1 MIMRSTNN
9 SILIKHAYYKRRA
22 RAIIAN
28 VSLIAIVLC
37 ICIMMLLYGNTNY
50 SLDVVIRVLRG
61 ENIQGAN
68 FAIATLR
75 LPRML
80 SGLLVGIAFGIAGN
94 TFQTM
99 LRNPLASPDIIG
111 VTSGSSVAAVFCI
124 LVLGLS
130 GPAVSIISV
139 ISGLLVSMLI
149 YLLSKDIS
157 FSGSRLILIGIGI
170 QAMLQA
176 AISFLLLKASQYDVP
191 GAMRWLSGSLI
202 GMIFKSKDIP
212 LMKCIPTLFIV
223 VMVFGIISLLFT
235 KYLQVLELGDEF
247 ATTLGI
253 RLNLVR
259 IILILSAVFLIAFAT
274 STTGPIAFVA
284 FLAGPIASKIVG
296 RGSSNVLASGLVG
309 ALLVLSSD
317 MIGQYVFSTRFPV
330 GVITGILGA
339 PYMLFLLICINRRGE

>member
-61 ENIQGAN
+61 ENIQGAT
-68 FAIATLR
+68 FAIAPLR

-191 GAMRWLSGSLI
+191 GAMRWLSGSLN
-202 GMIFKSKDIP
+202 GMT
-212 LMKCIPTLFIV
+212 MKGIPTLFIV

-284 FLAGPIASKIVG
+284 FLAGPVESKIVG

>member
-1 MIMRSTNN
+1 
-9 SILIKHAYYKRRA
+9 
-22 RAIIAN
+22 
-28 VSLIAIVLC
+28 
-37 ICIMMLLYGNTNY
+37 MMLLYGNTNY

-61 ENIQGAN
+61 ENIQGAT

-170 QAMLQA
+170 QVMLQA

-191 GAMRWLSGSLI
+191 GAMRWLSGSLN
-202 GMIFKSKDIP
+202 GMT
-212 LMKCIPTLFIV
+212 MKGIPTLFIV

-339 PYMLFLLICINRRGE
+339 PYMLFLLICIIRRGE

>member
-1 MIMRSTNN
+1 MIMRSANN
-9 SILIKHAYYKRRA
+9 SIKHAYYKRRA

-61 ENIQGAN
+61 ENIQGAT

-191 GAMRWLSGSLI
+191 GAMRWLSGSLN
-202 GMIFKSKDIP
+202 GMT
-212 LMKCIPTLFIV
+212 MKGIPTLFIV

-259 IILILSAVFLIAFAT
+259 IILILSTVFLIAFAT

>member
-9 SILIKHAYYKRRA
+9 SIIIKHAYYKRRA

-61 ENIQGAN
+61 ENIQGAT

-191 GAMRWLSGSLI
+191 GAMRWLSGSLN
-202 GMIFKSKDIP
+202 GMT
-212 LMKCIPTLFIV
+212 MKGIPTLFIV

-274 STTGPIAFVA
+274 STTGPIVFVA

>member
-1 MIMRSTNN
+1 M
-9 SILIKHAYYKRRA
+9 
-22 RAIIAN
+22 
-28 VSLIAIVLC
+28 
-37 ICIMMLLYGNTNY
+37 Y

-61 ENIQGAN
+61 ENIQGAT

-170 QAMLQA
+170 QVMLQA

-191 GAMRWLSGSLI
+191 GAMRWLSGSLN
-202 GMIFKSKDIP
+202 GMT
-212 LMKCIPTLFIV
+212 MKGIPTLFIV

>member
-9 SILIKHAYYKRRA
+9 SIIIKHAYYKRRA
-22 RAIIAN
+22 RAVIAN

-61 ENIQGAN
+61 ENIQGAT

-130 GPAVSIISV
+130 GPDVSIISV

-191 GAMRWLSGSLI
+191 GVMRWLSGSLN
-202 GMIFKSKDIP
+202 GMI
-212 LMKCIPTLFIV
+212 MKCIPTLFIV

>member
-61 ENIQGAN
+61 ENIQGAT

-99 LRNPLASPDIIG
+99 LRNSLASPDIIG

-139 ISGLLVSMLI
+139 ISG

-191 GAMRWLSGSLI
+191 GAMRWLSGSLN
-202 GMIFKSKDIP
+202 GMT
-212 LMKCIPTLFIV
+212 MKGIPTLFIV

-284 FLAGPIASKIVG
+284 FLAGPVASKIVG

>member
-191 GAMRWLSGSLI
+191 GAMRWLSGSLN
-202 GMIFKSKDIP
+202 GMT
-212 LMKCIPTLFIV
+212 MKYIPTLFIV

>member
-9 SILIKHAYYKRRA
+9 SIIIKHAYYKRRA

-61 ENIQGAN
+61 ENIQGAT

-191 GAMRWLSGSLI
+191 GAMRWLSGSLN
-202 GMIFKSKDIP
+202 GMT
-212 LMKCIPTLFIV
+212 MKGIPTLFIV

-235 KYLQVLELGDEF
+235 KYLQVIELGDEF

-259 IILILSAVFLIAFAT
+259 IILILSTVFLIAFAT

>member
-1 MIMRSTNN
+1 
-9 SILIKHAYYKRRA
+9 
-22 RAIIAN
+22 
-28 VSLIAIVLC
+28 
-37 ICIMMLLYGNTNY
+37 MMLLYGNTNY

-61 ENIQGAN
+61 ENIQGAT

-191 GAMRWLSGSLI
+191 GAMRWLSGSLN
-202 GMIFKSKDIP
+202 GMT
-212 LMKCIPTLFIV
+212 MKGIPTLFIV

>member
-61 ENIQGAN
+61 ENIQGAT

-191 GAMRWLSGSLI
+191 GAMRWLSGSLN
-202 GMIFKSKDIP
+202 GMT
-212 LMKCIPTLFIV
+212 MKGIPTLFIV

>member
-9 SILIKHAYYKRRA
+9 SIIIKHAYYKRRA

-28 VSLIAIVLC
+28 VSFIAIVLC

-61 ENIQGAN
+61 ENIQGAT

-191 GAMRWLSGSLI
+191 GAMRWLSGSLN
-202 GMIFKSKDIP
+202 GMT
-212 LMKCIPTLFIV
+212 MKGIPTLFIV

>member
-9 SILIKHAYYKRRA
+9 SIIIKHAYYKRRA

-61 ENIQGAN
+61 ENIQGAT

-191 GAMRWLSGSLI
+191 GAMRWLSGSLN
-202 GMIFKSKDIP
+202 GMT
-212 LMKCIPTLFIV
+212 MKGIPTLFIV

-259 IILILSAVFLIAFAT
+259 IILILSTVFLIAFAT

>member
-191 GAMRWLSGSLI
+191 GAMRWLSGSLN
-202 GMIFKSKDIP
+202 GMT
-212 LMKCIPTLFIV
+212 MKGIPTLFIV

-296 RGSSNVLASGLVG
+296 RGSSNILASGLVG

>member
-191 GAMRWLSGSLI
+191 GAMRWLSGSLN
-202 GMIFKSKDIP
+202 GMT
-212 LMKCIPTLFIV
+212 MKGIPTLFIV

>member
-9 SILIKHAYYKRRA
+9 SIIIKHAYYKRRA

-61 ENIQGAN
+61 ENIQGAT

-130 GPAVSIISV
+130 GPVVSIISV

-191 GAMRWLSGSLI
+191 GAMRWLSGSLN
-202 GMIFKSKDIP
+202 GMT
-212 LMKCIPTLFIV
+212 MKGIPTLFIV

>member
-9 SILIKHAYYKRRA
+9 SIIIKHAYYKRRA
-22 RAIIAN
+22 RAVIAN

-61 ENIQGAN
+61 ENIQGAT

-176 AISFLLLKASQYDVP
+176 AISFLVLKASQYDVP
-191 GAMRWLSGSLI
+191 GAMRWLSGSLN
-202 GMIFKSKDIP
+202 GMT
-212 LMKCIPTLFIV
+212 MKGIPTLFIV

>member
-28 VSLIAIVLC
+28 VSLIAIVLF

-191 GAMRWLSGSLI
+191 GAMRCLSGSLN
-202 GMIFKSKDIP
+202 GMT
-212 LMKCIPTLFIV
+212 MKGIPTLFIV

>member
-1 MIMRSTNN
+1 MGSEM
-9 SILIKHAYYKRRA
+9 
-22 RAIIAN
+22 
-28 VSLIAIVLC
+28 C
-37 ICIMMLLYGNTNY
+37 IR
-50 SLDVVIRVLRG
+50 DR
-61 ENIQGAN
+61 
-68 FAIATLR
+68 
-75 LPRML
+75 
-80 SGLLVGIAFGIAGN
+80 
-94 TFQTM
+94 

-170 QAMLQA
+170 QVMLQA

-191 GAMRWLSGSLI
+191 GAMRWLSGSLN
-202 GMIFKSKDIP
+202 GMT
-212 LMKCIPTLFIV
+212 MKGIPTLFIV

-339 PYMLFLLICINRRGE
+339 PVSYTHLTLPTIA

>member
-9 SILIKHAYYKRRA
+9 SIIIKHAYYKRRA

-149 YLLSKDIS
+149 SKDIS

-191 GAMRWLSGSLI
+191 GAMRWLSGSLN
-202 GMIFKSKDIP
+202 GMT
-212 LMKCIPTLFIV
+212 MKGIPTLFIV

-259 IILILSAVFLIAFAT
+259 IILIAVFLIAFAT

>member
-9 SILIKHAYYKRRA
+9 SIIIKHAYYKRRA

-61 ENIQGAN
+61 ENIQGAT

-149 YLLSKDIS
+149 YLLSKNIS

-191 GAMRWLSGSLI
+191 GAMRWLSGSLN
-202 GMIFKSKDIP
+202 GMT
-212 LMKCIPTLFIV
+212 MKGIPTLFIV

>member
-9 SILIKHAYYKRRA
+9 SIIIKHAYYKRRA
-22 RAIIAN
+22 RAVIAN

-61 ENIQGAN
+61 ENIQGAT

-130 GPAVSIISV
+130 GPAISIISV

-191 GAMRWLSGSLI
+191 GAMRWLSGSLN
-202 GMIFKSKDIP
+202 GMT
-212 LMKCIPTLFIV
+212 MKGIPTLFIV

>member
-111 VTSGSSVAAVFCI
+111 VTSGSSVVAVFCI

-191 GAMRWLSGSLI
+191 GAMRWLSGSLN
-202 GMIFKSKDIP
+202 GMT
-212 LMKCIPTLFIV
+212 MKGIPTLFIV

>member
-1 MIMRSTNN
+1 M
-9 SILIKHAYYKRRA
+9 
-22 RAIIAN
+22 
-28 VSLIAIVLC
+28 
-37 ICIMMLLYGNTNY
+37 
-50 SLDVVIRVLRG
+50 
-61 ENIQGAN
+61 
-68 FAIATLR
+68 
-75 LPRML
+75 
-80 SGLLVGIAFGIAGN
+80 
-94 TFQTM
+94 
-99 LRNPLASPDIIG
+99 
-111 VTSGSSVAAVFCI
+111 AAVFCI

-191 GAMRWLSGSLI
+191 GAMRWLSGRLN
-202 GMIFKSKDIP
+202 GMT
-212 LMKCIPTLFIV
+212 MKCIPTLFIV

-339 PYMLFLLICINRRGE
+339 PYMLFLLICINRRGEQ

>member
-1 MIMRSTNN
+1 MRSTNN

-61 ENIQGAN
+61 ENIQGAT

-191 GAMRWLSGSLI
+191 GAMRWLSGSLN
-202 GMIFKSKDIP
+202 GMT
-212 LMKCIPTLFIV
+212 MKGIPTLFIV

>member
-28 VSLIAIVLC
+28 VSLIAIVLF

-191 GAMRWLSGSLI
+191 GAMRWLSGSLN
-202 GMIFKSKDIP
+202 GMT
-212 LMKCIPTLFIV
+212 MKGIPTLFIV

>member
-9 SILIKHAYYKRRA
+9 SIIIKHAYYKRRA
-22 RAIIAN
+22 YAIIAN

-61 ENIQGAN
+61 ENIQGAT

-111 VTSGSSVAAVFCI
+111 VTSGSSVATVFCI

-191 GAMRWLSGSLI
+191 GAMRWLSGSLN
-202 GMIFKSKDIP
+202 GMT
-212 LMKCIPTLFIV
+212 MKGIPTLFIV

>member
-28 VSLIAIVLC
+28 ASLIAIVLC

-61 ENIQGAN
+61 ENIQGAT

-191 GAMRWLSGSLI
+191 GAMRWLSGSLN
-202 GMIFKSKDIP
+202 GMT
-212 LMKCIPTLFIV
+212 MKGIPTLFIV

-296 RGSSNVLASGLVG
+296 RGSSNILASGLVG

>member
-9 SILIKHAYYKRRA
+9 SILIKHAYYTRRA

-61 ENIQGAN
+61 ENIQGAT

-191 GAMRWLSGSLI
+191 GAMRWLSGSLN
-202 GMIFKSKDIP
+202 GMT
-212 LMKCIPTLFIV
+212 MKGIPTLFIV